1 MDMKIIT
8 VSFLSV
14 TFITGCTN
22 LESNKISGNANTPSG
37 LTYRLPAKKFNVKAM
52 LEITGCQVQG
62 NRALVDATIGAVLS
76 ESLVGGE
83 AYTIDYQKLNAWTK
97 VTDTEFQISEAG
109 LLAGINASITDQSGV
124 VLANTASTVA
134 SVARAAAITP
144 LSAALTPQFQAAIS
158 EVERLKVQQGK
169 TLNLSDTK
177 QMQIMLPDTF
187 SELKRF
193 DVNKISGKDVADLRQ
208 AKEEAKTS
216 CGEVTE
222 AITEKKESEV
232 KLKEEKKKDKDRERL
247 QNEMSRFE
255 TEIAS
260 LRNLVDFYE
269 KLGDSVEKKSLL
281 KKVLGAEKDKQKAVS
296 DLNALGPSE
305 VEVLSKARAT
315 DKLTISAS
323 REFVP
328 VDSRAVCT
336 DDQGSPRRSCEIQIT
351 QESIDR
357 TFGKAIDRSTLV
369 LPVVTFTVNQI
380 AGISE
385 LEKREPKSEGLGIA
399 YRIPVPATAYV
410 SYRNEPTDTV
420 SYPLIEQTTQV
431 PQFGPVGSINL
442 DNIMFDDN
450 LVEVAFNP
458 ETGSPSKLSFKAKSK
473 AEAASAATRDAAST
487 YLQLQKDKRNDQV
500 EANELSHEYFA
511 SQIALEKSL
520 SDLDLSKT
528 QSSAS
533 VAKMQADLQQ
543 ALLSSKTQLLR
554 DQQRLDAVRTGTA
567 TSAEIELEALNTQ
580 EQLLAQRLK
589 ILRLEQAIAAQKVKN
604 ISD

>member
-1 MDMKIIT
+1 MKAIA
-8 VSFLSV
+8 VSLLSV
-14 TFITGCTN
+14 TLIAGCTN
-22 LESNKISGNANTPSG
+22 LESKKILGNDNTPSG
-37 LTYRLPAKKFNVKAM
+37 LTYRLPAKKFAVKAM

-62 NRALVDATIGAVLS
+62 NRALVDATIGAALS

-97 VTDTEFQISEAG
+97 VTNTEFQISEAG
-109 LLAGINASITDQSGV
+109 LLVGINASITDQSGAV
-124 VLANTASTVA
+124 MANTASAVA

-144 LSAALTPQFQAAIS
+144 LSATLTPQFRTAIR
-158 EVERLKVQQGK
+158 EVDGLKIQQGR
-169 TLNLSDTK
+169 TVNLSDTQ

-187 SELKRF
+187 SEFKHF
-193 DVNKISGKDVADLRQ
+193 DINRISGKDVAGLRQ
-208 AKEEAKTS
+208 AKEEAKIS

-222 AITEKKESEV
+222 AITEKRESEV
-232 KLKEEKKKDKDRERL
+232 KLKEEKRKDKDRESL
-247 QNEMSRFE
+247 QKKISQFE
-255 TEIAS
+255 TEITS
-260 LRNLVDFYE
+260 LRSLVDFYE
-269 KLGDSVEKKSLL
+269 KLGDSVEKQSLL
-281 KKVLGAEKDKQKAVS
+281 NKVRIAEKDKQKSVS
-296 DLNALGPSE
+296 DLKTLGPSE
-305 VEVLSKARAT
+305 VEALSKSIARAT

-323 REFVP
+323 RDFVP
-328 VDSRAVCT
+328 VDSRAVCM
-336 DDQGSPRRSCEIQIT
+336 DDQGSPRKFCEIQIN
-351 QESIDR
+351 QEGIDKA
-357 TFGKAIDRSTLV
+357 FGKAIDRSTLV

-385 LEKREPKSEGLGIA
+385 LEKREPKSDGLGIA

-410 SYRNEPTDTV
+410 SYRNKPTDTV

-458 ETGSPSKLSFKAKSK
+458 ATGSPSKLAFKAKSK
-473 AEAASAATRDAAST
+473 AESASAATRDAAST

-500 EANELSHEYFA
+500 EANKLTQEYFA

-533 VAKMQADLQQ
+533 AAKVQADLQQ
-543 ALLSSKTQLLR
+543 SLLSSKIQLLR

-567 TSAEIELEALNTQ
+567 TSAEVELEALNTQ

-589 ILRLEQAIAAQKVKN
+589 ILRLEQEIAAQKAKI